1 MTGGNPDEFGDVLSR
16 VAFSSAHGHR
26 LVWLLLYIIQNGGEV
41 EWSRAVADYAAHK
54 LWNVEQAR
62 KKLNEAYVQLKN
74 WGLLRKRRK
83 RTGVMEE
90 AVYVSLTPAARAL
103 LLRSCP

>member
-1 MTGGNPDEFGDVLSR
+1 MPGGNPDEFGDVLSR

-26 LVWLLLYIIQNGGEV
+26 LVWLLLFVIRQGGETPWHDAIV
-41 EWSRAVADYAAHK
+41 IYASEK
-54 LWNVEQAR
+54 GWTLEQAR
-62 KKLNEAYVQLKN
+62 KKLNEAYVQLKT
-74 WGLLRKRRK
+74 WGILRKRRK
-83 RTGVMEE
+83 RVGVPEE